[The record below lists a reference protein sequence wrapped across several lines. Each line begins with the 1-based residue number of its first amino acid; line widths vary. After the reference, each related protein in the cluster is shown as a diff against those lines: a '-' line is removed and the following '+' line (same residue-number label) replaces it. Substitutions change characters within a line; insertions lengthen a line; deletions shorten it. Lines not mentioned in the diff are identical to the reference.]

1 MRGATLHNWG
11 KERLMEDET
20 TAPRATPSPMEDD
33 ALSEALMATFP
44 ASDSLAMVTTL
55 IPGCND
61 ESSKRAPHDQARRH
75 TQPREGYEA
84 TAKSLDEQPDLA
96 DSLPMLVFLT
106 VLFGVLLL
114 LDAWSS

>member
-1 MRGATLHNWG
+1 
-11 KERLMEDET
+11 
-20 TAPRATPSPMEDD
+20 
-33 ALSEALMATFP
+33 
-44 ASDSLAMVTTL
+44 L

-84 TAKSLDEQPDLA
+84 TANSLDEPDLA
-96 DSLPMLVFLT
+96 DSLPMFVFLT

-114 LDAWSS
+114 LDALSS